1 MVAIPANHSMR
12 FFRQISRK
20 GGKTTMNKKVFA
32 VVLTVLLLVT
42 LCLGVYAAS
51 QIYTPEVTRANVTAK
66 GSLYGHRI
74 DNYIRIA
81 ASTTYASGPADYM
94 VDVSTILYAK
104 GTYTSSNS
112 GIASNGVSAQ
122 SGQQV
127 FDSSDNVAS
136 ISSSHSATVYAAS
149 TTSIPLDNLSMNVD
163 EID

>member
-20 GGKTTMNKKVFA
+20 GGKTTMDKKAFA

-81 ASTTYASGPADYM
+81 ASTTYASGPVDYM

-104 GTYTSSNS
+104 GTHPGSAS
-112 GIASNGVSAQ
+112 GVARDGVSAQ

-127 FDSSDNVAS
+127 MSNSDNITS
-136 ISSSHSATVYAAS
+136 IGSSHSATVYAAS
-149 TTSIPLDNLSMNVD
+149 TTSIPLENLSMNVE